1 MDTYLYRTST
11 MFVSFRHDMFVSIGH
26 RMFVSIRHEM
36 FVSIGHRMFVSIR
49 HEMFV
54 SIRHEMFVSPSQGM
68 RMLVLSSKRKFE
80 NKSRKKASAD
90 NAEVKQLHKNTDA
103 LKEELALIRGS

>member
-1 MDTYLYRTST
+1 MDTYLYLTST
-11 MFVSFRHDMFVSIGH
+11 MYVSF
-26 RMFVSIRHEM
+26 RHEM

-54 SIRHEMFVSPSQGM
+54 SPSQGM
-68 RMLVLSSKRKFE
+68 LVLLSKRKFE

-103 LKEELALIRGS
+103 LKEELALIRGT